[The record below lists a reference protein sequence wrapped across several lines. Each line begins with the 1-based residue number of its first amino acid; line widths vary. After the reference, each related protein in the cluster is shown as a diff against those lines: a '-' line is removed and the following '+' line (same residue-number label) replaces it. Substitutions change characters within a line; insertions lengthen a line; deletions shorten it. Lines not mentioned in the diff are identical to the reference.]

1 MEVRT
6 NVSETFET
14 FDDSTVPSE
23 PEIPAGTTIPTSP
36 YELVVIAA
44 QEARRLNERWR
55 RAASDQT
62 NKVTKTAVDRVL
74 AGQVHFLLENEPEA

>member
-1 MEVRT
+1 
-6 NVSETFET
+6 VSETFET
-14 FDDSTVPSE
+14 FDESSVPVE
-23 PEIPAGTTIPTSP
+23 PEVPAGSTIPSSP

-55 RAASDQT
+55 RAAADQT

-74 AGQVHFLLENEPEA
+74 AGQVHFLFEDEPEA